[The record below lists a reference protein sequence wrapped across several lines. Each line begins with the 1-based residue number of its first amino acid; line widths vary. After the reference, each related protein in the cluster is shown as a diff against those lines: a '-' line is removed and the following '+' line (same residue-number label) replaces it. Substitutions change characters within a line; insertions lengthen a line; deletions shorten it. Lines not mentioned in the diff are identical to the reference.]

1 MMEIEDKV
9 VSLDVIREKFV
20 CNLAVCKGICCVE
33 GASGAPLEDNEVNT
47 LKAEYGKIK
56 PYLREEGIN
65 AVTLQGTSVRD
76 ADQEMVTPLVD
87 GNKECAYVLF
97 EEGIARCG
105 IEKAWED
112 GATSFRK
119 PVSCHIYPI
128 RVKSYQ
134 NLKAVNYDQWHV
146 CDPARVNGNR
156 ENVPVYCFV
165 KDAIERKFGT
175 DFYQKLQVIAE
186 GMDTDMDMDMEN
198 NP

>member
-1 MMEIEDKV
+1 MIELGDRV
-9 VSLDVIREKFV
+9 VSFDIIQEKFV
-20 CNLAVCKGICCVE
+20 CNLDACKGICCVE
-33 GASGAPLEDNEVNT
+33 GASGAPLEDNEVKI

-56 PYLREEGIN
+56 PYLREEGKN
-65 AVTLQGTSVRD
+65 AVTLQGTSVKD

-97 EEGIARCG
+97 KNGIARCG

-128 RVKSYQ
+128 RVKNYQ
-134 NLKAVNYDQWHV
+134 SLKAVNYDKWHV
-146 CDPARVNGNR
+146 CDPARIHGER

-175 DFYQKLQVIAE
+175 EFFEKLQVIAE
-186 GMDTDMDMDMEN
+186 GLDTDRDSN
-198 NP
+198 L